1 MRHELSEA
9 YLVAPEG
16 PSLRRL
22 LKASLL
28 PHPNVL
34 VYRVGKGCAERMRQD
49 CASVSDRLMR
59 G

>member
-9 YLVAPEG
+9 YLVPPVE
-16 PSLRRL
+16 PSPRRL
-22 LKASLL
+22 FKAGLQ

-34 VYRVGKGCAERMRQD
+34 VYRVGKDCAERTCPA
-49 CASVSDRLMR
+49 CAGVSDRLMR